1 MLNNV
6 VDFQTDNLNN
16 LVLGQAYVPYQQ
28 YRDLFDINEVLYRGT
43 MFKELYKPYNKM
55 KSLKK

>member
-1 MLNNV
+1 MINNV
-6 VDFQTDNLNN
+6 ADFPINNLNN

-43 MFKELYKPYNKM
+43 MFKELYKPYIKM
-55 KSLKK
+55 KPIRK